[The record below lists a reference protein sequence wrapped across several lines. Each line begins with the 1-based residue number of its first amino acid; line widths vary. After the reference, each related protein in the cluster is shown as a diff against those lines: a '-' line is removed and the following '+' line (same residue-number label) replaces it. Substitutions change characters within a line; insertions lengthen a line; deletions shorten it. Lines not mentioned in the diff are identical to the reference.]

1 MELLI
6 AGGVGEHG
14 RNCFYVAGRDIT
26 FLVDCGIM
34 AETGGDP
41 YPHLSNAQIEKLNA
55 VFLTHSHADHTGAL
69 PWLYERGFRGTVIA
83 SRETLNQLP
92 NLSER
97 VEALEAICPAGA
109 GIYGSLC
116 IAWGRSGHCA
126 GSVWYRFQEEASA
139 LFFSGDYTEDT
150 QVYACD
156 PIRGQQAD
164 IAVLDCAYGWER
176 TDYETACSQLTAMT
190 GELLK
195 SHGLLLFPVP
205 RYGRGLELLKL
216 LADSLLETEFFG
228 DGCFRKNLE
237 SQRAGGFWYN
247 GASIDAAVGEY
258 CGQHAGV
265 VFISDPQ
272 LKRETSRK
280 TAAQILSL
288 GGMAVMTGTLER
300 GSYSDWLLKQMKM
313 KLLRYPVHLNY
324 AQYRSLVQ
332 ENHFGKSIPYHSPAH
347 FLNAM

>member
-1 MELLI
+1 MKELVYICSPL
-6 AGGVGEHG
+6 
-14 RNCFYVAGRDIT
+14 R
-26 FLVDCGIM
+26 
-34 AETGGDP
+34 GDV
-41 YPHLSNAQIEKLNA
+41 LENQQRA
-55 VFLTHSHADHTGAL
+55 
-69 PWLYERGFRGTVIA
+69 RGFCKLALQAGYIPIA
-83 SRETLNQLP
+83 PHIYFTQFLDDENQK
-92 NLSER
+92 ER
-97 VEALEAICPAGA
+97 AQGIEA
-109 GIYGSLC
+109 
-116 IAWGRSGHCA
+116 
-126 GSVWYRFQEEASA
+126 
-139 LFFSGDYTEDT
+139 
-150 QVYACD
+150 
-156 PIRGQQAD
+156 
-164 IAVLDCAYGWER
+164 
-176 TDYETACSQLTAMT
+176 
-190 GELLK
+190 
-195 SHGLLLFPVP
+195 
-205 RYGRGLELLKL
+205 GLELLKL
-216 LADSLLETEFFG
+216 LADSLPETDFFG

-324 AQYRSLVQ
+324 AQYRRLVQ